1 MKICK
6 TLSYDQ
12 ATEALRKG
20 FLVRAFNDR
29 NVAMGGVDEV
39 LCGAAG
45 IRAVIHYSE
54 DPSVKFVYEHEVE

>member
-6 TLSYDQ
+6 TLSSTQ
-12 ATEALRKG
+12 AIEALPKG

-45 IRAVIHYSE
+45 LRAVIHYSE
-54 DPSVKFVYEHEVE
+54 DPSVKFVYEHEMD

>member
-6 TLSYDQ
+6 ILSSDQ
-12 ATEALRKG
+12 ATEAIRNG

-39 LCGAAG
+39 LCGVAG
-45 IRAVIHYSE
+45 LRAVIHYSE
-54 DPSVKFVYEHEVE
+54 DPSVKFVYEHEMD